1 MSIINK
7 IPSLDKAKMR
17 SINRIKVLCT
27 IRDMQPIS
35 RTAIAKETGLSPAAI
50 SGITGELIEENL
62 LLEKENGES
71 IGGRKPVLLT
81 LNPEGAYTIGVF
93 VSVQRITVV
102 IVNLQAH
109 IVAEHMMNH
118 EEKDTTPEGVAEQI
132 VQAVHHCMWK
142 TELTKSQISG
152 IGLAIPGLVTYPDR
166 MIKFALNYSWRNV
179 NFKEILVRKLALP
192 TYIENSVRCI
202 SLAEQRFGAGK
213 NVDNFIVV
221 SLAQGVA
228 IGIII
233 NGQPYIGH
241 SGCAGEFGHTTIDPS
256 GPLCRCGKRGC
267 FETYCGNHAILEK
280 AKQLA
285 REKRW
290 TPAVALEELTIE
302 DVMEKARDGEPAL
315 VELYREA
322 GKGLGIGIA
331 NLIEIFNPE
340 KIILSGKGALAGD
353 LLIKPMR
360 ETIPQYLTANSD
372 SLVDVVVR
380 HWQHSDAAR
389 GAGVMVLQET
399 YQLTPQVNA
408 STASA
413 NSPAG

>member
-1 MSIINK
+1 MSILNK
-7 IPSLDKAKMR
+7 IPSLDKTVMQ
-17 SINRIKVLCT
+17 SINRFKVFYT

-35 RTAIAKETGLSPAAI
+35 RSDIAKETGLSPASV
-50 SGITGELIEENL
+50 SGLTNKLIEEGL
-62 LLEKENGES
+62 LLEKEQGES
-71 IGGRKPVLLT
+71 VGGRRPVLLT
-81 LNPEGAYTIGVF
+81 LNPDGAYSIGVF
-93 VSVQRITVV
+93 VSVRKITVV
-102 IVNLQAH
+102 IVNLQAD
-109 IVAEHMMNH
+109 IVAEHMMNY

-142 TELTKSQISG
+142 TELTKSRISG

-166 MIKFALNYSWRNV
+166 VIKYALNYSWHNV
-179 NFKEILVRKLALP
+179 DLREILMRKLALP

-233 NGQPYIGH
+233 NGQSYIGH
-241 SGCAGEFGHTTIDPS
+241 SGSAGEFGHTTIDPS

-280 AKQLA
+280 AKRLG
-285 REKRW
+285 REKLW
-290 TPAVALEELTIE
+290 VPSVALDELTVE
-302 DVMEKARDGEPAL
+302 DVMGKARAGEPAL

-322 GKGLGIGIA
+322 GRGLGIGIA

-340 KIILSGKGALAGD
+340 TIILSGKGALAGD
-353 LLIKPMR
+353 LLIQPMR

-372 SLVDVVVR
+372 SMVDVIVR
-380 HWQHSDAAR
+380 QWQHSDAAR
-389 GAGVMVLQET
+389 GAGVMVLQEV
-399 YQLTPQVNA
+399 YQLSQE
-408 STASA
+408 
-413 NSPAG
+413 PAGGC